1 MSRGESAAVKR
12 LIKSILGAPTHYEV
26 LGVDEDASADEIGRE
41 YRDLA
46 RTVHP
51 DKGGDAAAF
60 KRLAN
65 AKEVL
70 CDQNARMAY
79 DLELREA
86 REPAPAPKKKPAAA
100 KAKAKAKPAATKK
113 APAAKAKKAPAPAE
127 PAARKEPAPKKE
139 PAAKTP
145 AAKRASPPADASP
158 PEQPPKRARAA
169 APEPEPER
177 APMPYKGPCTCAI
190 KATERYPITAT
201 ARLLKCPA
209 GDTDRHGCACPEL
222 RQTLQG
228 TAPCRFGGDH
238 ACVCATKAASMF
250 VAGKSTRVCRAAV
263 HECSCLFDGQ
273 ALCKAAT
280 HACTCV
286 EDGVAK
292 CRAKK
297 HACSCASSK
306 DPASCLAT
314 GKHACACDAL
324 CDTFFGKQSSCRARA
339 HACVCPKAGPG
350 ACRADDGHRCCCA
363 FLEKTSGGLF
373 TAASTATCKSTSHA
387 CICEPSL
394 RPVPHTYA
402 TNPLC
407 RAAIARGRARLASGA
422 SFPAPT
428 THQSLQAFR
437 DQARRELEAA
447 RDQAR
452 RDLAAAREQARRDLE
467 SSLRGA
473 FFEDDQGD
481 DDDYFEDD
489 EDDGDY

>member
-1 MSRGESAAVKR
+1 
-12 LIKSILGAPTHYEV
+12 
-26 LGVDEDASADEIGRE
+26 
-41 YRDLA
+41 
-46 RTVHP
+46 
-51 DKGGDAAAF
+51 
-60 KRLAN
+60 
-65 AKEVL
+65 
-70 CDQNARMAY
+70 
-79 DLELREA
+79 
-86 REPAPAPKKKPAAA
+86 
-100 KAKAKAKPAATKK
+100 
-113 APAAKAKKAPAPAE
+113 
-127 PAARKEPAPKKE
+127 
-139 PAAKTP
+139 
-145 AAKRASPPADASP
+145 
-158 PEQPPKRARAA
+158 
-169 APEPEPER
+169 
-177 APMPYKGPCTCAI
+177 MPYKGPCTCAI

-250 VAGKSTRVCRAAV
+250 VAGKSTSVCRAAV

-350 ACRADDGHRCCCA
+350 ACRADGGHRCCCA

-407 RAAIARGRARLASGA
+407 RAAIAQGRARLANA

-428 THQSLQAFR
+428 AHQSLQAFR

-452 RDLAAAREQARRDLE
+452 RELAAAREQARRDLE

-481 DDDYFEDD
+481 DDDYFDDD

>member
-26 LGVDEDASADEIGRE
+26 LGVDEDASAEDIGRE

-60 KRLAN
+60 KKLAN
-65 AKEVL
+65 AKDVL
-70 CDQNARMAY
+70 LDQNSRMAY

-86 REPAPAPKKKPAAA
+86 REPAPKKPAAKTKAKSTA
-100 KAKAKAKPAATKK
+100 KAKAKK
-113 APAAKAKKAPAPAE
+113 APAAKAKKAPAPKA
-127 PAARKEPAPKKE
+127 K
-139 PAAKTP
+139 PAAKKEP

-158 PEQPPKRARAA
+158 PEKAPPPPKRARAA

-273 ALCKAAT
+273 ALCKAAA

-350 ACRADDGHRCCCA
+350 ACRADGGHRCCCA

-407 RAAIARGRARLASGA
+407 RAAIAQGRARLANA